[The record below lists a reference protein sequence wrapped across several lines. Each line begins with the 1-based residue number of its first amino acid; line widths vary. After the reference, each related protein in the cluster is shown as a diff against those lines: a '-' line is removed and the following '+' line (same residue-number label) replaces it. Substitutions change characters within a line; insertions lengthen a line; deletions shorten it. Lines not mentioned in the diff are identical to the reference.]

1 MGKYFTDKFSLL
13 HFANGVVIYYWNVS
27 FLTWFV
33 LHLIYEYV
41 ENSEYGITVINKIK
55 LWPGGKQES
64 DTLINSLGDQ
74 FYASLGW
81 LVAYT
86 ICNL

>member
-55 LWPGGKQES
+55 LYK
-64 DTLINSLGDQ
+64 N
-74 FYASLGW
+74 
-81 LVAYT
+81 
-86 ICNL
+86 